1 VILIRLGSGLND
13 GKFCILDMFNY
24 LIHKTKLTWK
34 RTLVYG
40 ACIARSCRKIFVN
53 IYFNFWALSISGGN
67 PGGGGGCC
75 FISRHKVGQAFEVD
89 RKVGANFRRRSES
102 VGWGS
107 KFSQYYKVKGTFFLK
122 RDYFRICSK
131 LW

>member
-1 VILIRLGSGLND
+1 MN
-13 GKFCILDMFNY
+13 FF
-24 LIHKTKLTWK
+24 
-34 RTLVYG
+34 
-40 ACIARSCRKIFVN
+40 N
-53 IYFNFWALSISGGN
+53 IYFNFWALSVSGGN

-107 KFSQYYKVKGTFFLK
+107 KFSRYIVILASKHAFVALYLVIYCTLTARMFKFNYCFFSINEGGGGGGCLAK
-122 RDYFRICSK
+122 TVLPTHI
-131 LW
+131 